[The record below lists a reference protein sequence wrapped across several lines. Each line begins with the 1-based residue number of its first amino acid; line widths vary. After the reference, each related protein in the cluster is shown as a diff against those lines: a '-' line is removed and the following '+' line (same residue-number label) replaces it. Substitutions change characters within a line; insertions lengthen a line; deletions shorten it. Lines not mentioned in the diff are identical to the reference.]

1 MAKYELPIF
10 APAEVR
16 NFPGDLMFAKTSESE
31 SAMIMP
37 PIEKAKM
44 IAKKGRRVALRS
56 NSNFFNII

>member
-37 PIEKAKM
+37 PIEKAKKLGLM
-44 IAKKGRRVALRS
+44 MAGVK
-56 NSNFFNII
+56 